1 MGDVLSMMGGGST
14 SYPNISNAP
23 SLSTLPNPYTGAN
36 ADEYGNITQN
46 LINNPYANTYQA
58 GANSAGAAAGTL
70 GNQALA
76 NSGTLSNYASD
87 VMNLGLDP
95 QNALYNQQYYN
106 TAQQTDADL
115 SARGLNNSAAGAGI
129 ASNNLNNFNIDWEN
143 NQLSRAESGLSAGSS
158 AYGEAENLGES
169 GVSDINN
176 SGLLPYNASE
186 TVYTN
191 IGNALNNYANF
202 LSQGQNYNNSIANT
216 EDGLYNSQINADDLA
231 FKEANANQSNDGS
244 FLSSLLGG
252 GSDGSSSGGVGSIFN
267 SLLGGSGGSGSSS
280 GGSNIFSSLLGNSS
294 SSAGSVGDLLGGSG
308 GEYSADAAIDAGADS
323 AVDATASGA
332 AAGGVSGYI
341 SGLIAEYPELAAL
354 FA

>member
-1 MGDVLSMMGGGST
+1 MGDILGMMGGGGT

-46 LINNPYANTYQA
+46 LISNPYANTYQA

-70 GNQALA
+70 GNQAFA
-76 NSGTLSNYASD
+76 NSGTLSNYASN

-143 NQLSRAESGLSAGSS
+143 NQLSRAEGGLSAGSS

-216 EDGLYNSQINADDLA
+216 EDGLYNSQINADNLA
-231 FKEANANQSNDGS
+231 FEEAKENQKNDGS

-252 GSDGSSSGGVGSIFN
+252 SGGSGSGGSIFS
-267 SLLGGSGGSGSSS
+267 SLLGGSGGSGS
-280 GGSNIFSSLLGNSS
+280 GGS
-294 SSAGSVGDLLGGSG
+294 GSVGDLLSGSG

-323 AVDATASGA
+323 AADATASGA
-332 AAGGVSGYI
+332 AASGAFGDI
-341 SGLIAEYPELAAL
+341 DGFIAEYPEIAAL